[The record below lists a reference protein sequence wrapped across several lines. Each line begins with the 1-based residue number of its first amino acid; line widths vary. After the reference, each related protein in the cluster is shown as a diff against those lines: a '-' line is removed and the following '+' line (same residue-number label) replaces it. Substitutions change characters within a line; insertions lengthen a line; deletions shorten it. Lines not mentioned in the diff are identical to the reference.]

1 MTLAILSIVLG
12 ALLAQV
18 LPTGVES
25 GVKYRRLDEADF
37 RRMLAKR
44 GLL

>member
-1 MTLAILSIVLG
+1 MTLAIASIVLG
-12 ALLAQV
+12 VLLAKV
-18 LPTGVES
+18 IPTGVEP

>member
-1 MTLAILSIVLG
+1 MTIAFLAIVLG
-12 ALLAQV
+12 ALLAKV
-18 LPTGVES
+18 LPTGVKP
-25 GVKYRRLDEADF
+25 GAKYRRLDEADF